1 MTGKI
6 TANKKI
12 ISLLALFSV
21 MVLLCFSVKEV
32 YATDLIPYIDLQVG
46 TTESADSATTTIQ
59 LMLLFA
65 LITFAPSILL
75 VLTCFTRIIIVL
87 GFVRT
92 ALGTQS
98 MPPNQVLI
106 GVALFLTL
114 FLMGPTF
121 LSINEN
127 AVVPYSQ
134 GQISTA
140 EALNRGMEPIREFM
154 FLQVETKDMQ
164 LFAGLSG
171 ETFETQDDI
180 PNRVLIPAFIL
191 GEVTKGFRIGIFVY
205 IPSIIIDMVVA
216 SVLMAMGMMMLPPAM
231 ISSPIKLL
239 FFVMVDGWPL
249 IIESLVMT
257 FR

>member
-1 MTGKI
+1 MKQIIKI
-6 TANKKI
+6 NKKMMF
-12 ISLLALFSV
+12 LFALFTTMTFLFV
-21 MVLLCFSVKEV
+21 NIGEV

-46 TTESADSATTTIQ
+46 TTDNADSATSTVQ

-92 ALGTQS
+92 ALSTQS

-106 GVALFLTL
+106 GIALFLTL

-121 LSINEN
+121 LQINEN
-127 AVVPYSQ
+127 AVKPYSQ

-140 EALNRGMEPIREFM
+140 QAFEKGMEPIREFM
-154 FLQVETKDMQ
+154 MKQVETADMA

-171 ETFETQDDI
+171 DSYETIDDI

-191 GEVTKGFRIGIFVY
+191 GEVTKGFRIGIFIY
-205 IPSIIIDMVVA
+205 IPSIVIDMVVA

-239 FFVMVDGWPL
+239 LFVMVDGWPL
-249 IIESLVMT
+249 IIESLMMT
-257 FR
+257 FN